1 MQDDSFITN
10 PEIINPKVNSEPNVA
25 AANNWNAAMTDAPE
39 YAGDSSENINTA
51 PAPIAEAPQLPGE
64 QDDDG
69 IENAS
74 AIINYGLDAAARTL
88 GVEAVAQMIKNF
100 DCAGSEDPIR
110 DLYNALGIDT
120 KEERQELH
128 DVRRANM
135 GTETEFREEFNVPA
149 PSKYKREAA
158 IKAIQDMKELISEVE
173 GADPA
178 YAAMRNETSGQGYFA
193 HAVEGY
199 EKQGFVE
206 LFRAL
211 KKQREEYNKAQA
223 AQPEGNQIIEK
234 TTDENATIEKTTDTQ
249 N

>member
-1 MQDDSFITN
+1 MQDDSFTTN
-10 PEIINPKVNSEPNVA
+10 PEVINSKANSEPNIA
-25 AANNWNAAMTDAPE
+25 TANEWNAAMADAPE
-39 YAGDSSENINTA
+39 YAGDSPESVDTA
-51 PAPIAEAPQLPGE
+51 PEPVVEATQLPGE

-100 DCAGSEDPIR
+100 DCTGSEDPIG
-110 DLYNALGIDT
+110 DLYNLLGIDT

-135 GTETEFREEFNVPA
+135 NTETEFREEFNVPA
-149 PSKYKREAA
+149 PSKYKKEAA
-158 IKAIQDMKELISEVE
+158 VKAIQDMKELISEVE

-178 YAAMRNETSGQGYFA
+178 YAAMRNETSGKGYFA

-206 LFRAL
+206 LFQSL
-211 KKQREEYNKAQA
+211 KKQREEYYKAQA
-223 AQPEGNQIIEK
+223 AQLETDQAAEE
-234 TTDENATIEKTTDTQ
+234 TVDENAETDTP